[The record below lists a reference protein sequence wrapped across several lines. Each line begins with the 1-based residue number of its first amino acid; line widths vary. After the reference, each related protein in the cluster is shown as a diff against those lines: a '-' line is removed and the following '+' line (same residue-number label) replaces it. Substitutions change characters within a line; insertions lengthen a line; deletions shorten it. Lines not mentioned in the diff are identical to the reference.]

1 MERKIKK
8 VGKKYHVWDE
18 VLGWVVVDKVEGFDP
33 IQSSPVEYKESKVL
47 TLNDVERLS

>member
-18 VLGWVVVDKVEGFDP
+18 VLGWVVVDRVKGLNP
-33 IQSSPVEYKESKVL
+33 IQPSPVEYQESKVL
-47 TLNDVERLS
+47 TLNDVERL